1 MRRRTREFT
10 GIREARKVMRL
21 APKSTPLSLA
31 AFVLLAAPGIAPAQE
46 SATDAA
52 PPAIVEPAAPQGDL
66 PNSLAREAQDAA
78 GNSEPAVAESASP
91 EAANRES
98 AVAEPAL
105 DTAPEA
111 EPAAVADERAAPVSE
126 PAAPAHEVASPAG
139 EPVQPE
145 AEAAAAPPPDPV
157 RVALQAAVERMKGE
171 PVARAAPGQTPSAAL
186 RREREAVAA
195 FYEAREYAPL
205 WIAGTTFTPAA
216 RAVLARLER
225 AREDGLDLGQY
236 EPPTLD
242 AASAEA
248 LARSDLAL
256 SQAVVGYARQ
266 ASGGR
271 IEPRSIGLITAR
283 PEVAEPQDV
292 LASLPSAA
300 DAGEALAGYNPPHE
314 GYRILREKLVD
325 MRREHPAIAA
335 PPIGPGRV
343 LRVGMKD
350 PRVPLVRARFGIDAG
365 ADRPGGE
372 LVYDTRVASAVADFQ
387 RANGLP
393 ANGILTA
400 RTISLLS
407 GGDPANLQAEI
418 LANMELWRWAPRDMG
433 ATRIEV
439 NIPDF
444 RARLVRDGRIAHEMR
459 VIVGKPETP
468 TPVFSD
474 RMEYMVV
481 NPSWHIPQ
489 SIIRKQLAQDP
500 SYYARNGYEVVRRGN
515 NIFVR
520 QPPGERNAL
529 GFVKFM
535 FPNDHAVYMHD
546 TPTRRLFGSSRRAYS
561 HGCVRVDQPFSFAQA
576 LAPETGWSEER
587 LRRIIGKGE
596 RSIRFSESVPVHIMY
611 FTVFVDG
618 AGKLQTRDDL
628 YGHARKLRAALGL

>member
-1 MRRRTREFT
+1 
-10 GIREARKVMRL
+10 MRL

-31 AFVLLAAPGIAPAQE
+31 AFVLLAAPGIAPAQQ
-46 SATDAA
+46 SAIEAA
-52 PPAIVEPAAPQGDL
+52 PPAIVESATPQGDL
-66 PNSLAREAQDAA
+66 SESLAREARDGA
-78 GNSEPAVAESASP
+78 GSSEPAGPDSASAI
-91 EAANRES
+91 EAGIQPAP
-98 AVAEPAL
+98 EPA
-105 DTAPEA
+105 PVV
-111 EPAAVADERAAPVSE
+111 EPAAVAAE
-126 PAAPAHEVASPAG
+126 PAAPESAAPLGETAAPAQGVAEPG
-139 EPVQPE
+139 EKSVQPE
-145 AEAAAAPPPDPV
+145 AETAAAPPPDPV
-157 RVALQAAVERMKGE
+157 RVALQAAVERMAGE

-195 FYEAREYAPL
+195 FYEARDYAPL
-205 WIAGTTFTPAA
+205 WIAGNTFTPAA
-216 RAVLARLER
+216 RDVIARLER
-225 AREDGLDLGQY
+225 AREDGLNLGQY

-242 AASAEA
+242 AASADA
-248 LARSDLAL
+248 MARSDLAL
-256 SQAVVGYARQ
+256 SRAVVGYARQ

-271 IEPRSIGLITAR
+271 IEPRSIGLITGR
-283 PEVAEPQDV
+283 PEVANPQDV
-292 LASLPSAA
+292 LASLAAAA
-300 DAGEALAGYNPPHE
+300 DAGEALAAYNPPHE
-314 GYRILREKLVD
+314 GYRILREKLAD

-335 PPIGPGRV
+335 PPIGRGRV

-350 PRVPLVRARFGIDAG
+350 PRVPLVRARFGIDAA

-393 ANGILTA
+393 ANGVLTA

-418 LANMELWRWAPRDMG
+418 LANMELWRWAPRNMG

-444 RARLVRDGRIAHEMR
+444 RARLVRDGKVAHEMR

-474 RMEYMVV
+474 VMEYMVV

-500 SYYARNGYEVVRRGN
+500 TYYARNGYEVVRRGN

-529 GFVKFM
+529 GHVKFM

-561 HGCVRVDQPFSFAQA
+561 HGCVRVDQPFSFAEA
-576 LAPETGWSEER
+576 LAPETGWSEKR
-587 LRRIIGKGE
+587 LRRLLGKGE
-596 RSIRFSESVPVHIMY
+596 RSILFSESLPVHIMY
-611 FTVFVDG
+611 FTVFVDQ

-628 YGHARKLRAALGL
+628 YGHARKLRAALGV